1 MKAGLKADGRRYN
14 KEIIDFFQMEDEKLQ
29 RFINTQSDLIN
40 DTLKPKNHLLEL
52 LLEDRKSEWYLM
64 LGDWSC
70 WLRQTEKEIQI
81 TTLQQRLRAMEAP
94 RLRPRALS
102 STAVVSVTQLFALLA
117 QPTSQMARNFS
128 YEVTFGHSNNHLE
141 AILSADNTFDPQAQG
156 QAQ

>member
-1 MKAGLKADGRRYN
+1 MGVMRWDEKQTEINTRQICTDVQIVNTGIDGI
-14 KEIIDFFQMEDEKLQ
+14 KEDEKLQ

-52 LLEDRKSEWYLM
+52 LLEDRKK
-64 LGDWSC
+64 
-70 WLRQTEKEIQI
+70 KEIQI

>member
-52 LLEDRKSEWYLM
+52 LLEDRKK
-64 LGDWSC
+64 
-70 WLRQTEKEIQI
+70 KEIQI

-128 YEVTFGHSNNHLE
+128 YEVTFGHSNNHVE

-156 QAQ
+156 LAQ